1 MRKHQ
6 PPWSVRGVS
15 QEARA
20 KAAKAARQHR
30 MTIGE
35 WVDTTLISAAD
46 DTLGSGGAARAA
58 GDGFPGV
65 SPGVSVGISPGVSV
79 SSGAA
84 PARGEL
90 AKTLALLTHQIEKAG
105 DAGRVMDETVTQ
117 FVERLDGIERGGRAL
132 ETLAARFS
140 DLDRRDR
147 RLLALADRLVANE
160 RKNEQ
165 RLAVLASA
173 MNLLAEKIAGR
184 PAEKKSEVSAADL
197 ARALDALKHSIDDLA
212 ARVDETTP
220 VTLIEAPPPRPA
232 RAPRAAA
239 NGRRANDRMANDD
252 DSLDEG
258 LPVFDYDL
266 LNEHAIRNTRGGGE
280 DDDDA
285 PARRG
290 FVSRLFG
297 GG

>member
-20 KAAKAARQHR
+20 KAAKAAQRRR

-35 WVDTTLISAAD
+35 WVDTTLIAAANAE
-46 DTLGSGGAARAA
+46 LGSGGPRPTEAFSGATSAPASPAAPSGA
-58 GDGFPGV
+58 GGALA
-65 SPGVSVGISPGVSV
+65 
-79 SSGAA
+79 AA
-84 PARGEL
+84 PADGAL
-90 AKTLALLTHQIEKAG
+90 AETLTMLSGKIEKAEA
-105 DAGRVMDETVTQ
+105 AGEAVVAI
-117 FVERLDGIERGGRAL
+117 VERLDGVARATRAL

-147 RLLALADRLVANE
+147 RLLAIAERLVANE

-173 MNLLAEKIAGR
+173 MNVLAQKIDRRA
-184 PAEKKSEVSAADL
+184 AEQASKVTADDL
-197 ARALDALKHSIDDLA
+197 ARALDALKRSIDELA
-212 ARVDETTP
+212 SRVDETTP
-220 VTLIEAPPPRPA
+220 VAVIEPPPRPA
-232 RAPRAAA
+232 RE
-239 NGRRANDRMANDD
+239 NGRGPTA
-252 DSLDEG
+252 DED
-258 LPVFDYDL
+258 LPVFDYDV
-266 LNEHAIRNTRGGGE
+266 LNEHAIRNTRRGGE
-280 DDDDA
+280 DDA

>member
-20 KAAKAARQHR
+20 KAAKAAQRRR

-35 WVDTTLISAAD
+35 WVDSTLIAAANAELGSGGPRPAEASSAAASSPSPPPSP
-46 DTLGSGGAARAA
+46 LGSGGALA
-58 GDGFPGV
+58 
-65 SPGVSVGISPGVSV
+65 
-79 SSGAA
+79 AA
-84 PARGEL
+84 PAEGAL
-90 AKTLALLTHQIEKAG
+90 AETLATLSGRIEKAG
-105 DAGRVMDETVTQ
+105 AAGEAVAAI
-117 FVERLDGIERGGRAL
+117 VERLDGVARANRAL
-132 ETLAARFS
+132 ETLAARFA

-147 RLLALADRLVANE
+147 RLLAIADRLIANE

-173 MNLLAEKIAGR
+173 MNVLAQKIDRRA
-184 PAEKKSEVSAADL
+184 AEQASKMTADDL
-197 ARALDALKHSIDDLA
+197 ARALDALKRSIDDLA
-212 ARVDETTP
+212 SRVDETTP
-220 VTLIEAPPPRPA
+220 VAVIEAPPRPA
-232 RAPRAAA
+232 RE
-239 NGRRANDRMANDD
+239 NGRGRAVDD
-252 DSLDEG
+252 D
-258 LPVFDYDL
+258 LPVFDYDV
-266 LNEHAIRNTRGGGE
+266 LNEHAIRNTRRGGGE
-280 DDDDA
+280 GDA